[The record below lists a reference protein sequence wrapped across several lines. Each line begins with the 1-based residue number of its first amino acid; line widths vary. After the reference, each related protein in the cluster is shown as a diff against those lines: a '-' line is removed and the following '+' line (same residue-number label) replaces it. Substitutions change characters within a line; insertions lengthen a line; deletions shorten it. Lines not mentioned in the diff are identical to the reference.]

1 MHYDCGEDLYT
12 YVQTMAAAQKKVV
25 VRTFAGGIAWGY
37 LPQGGFVHSD
47 GIDLM
52 AVDGRI
58 STLLIN
64 GIKTISYVRDFNLD
78 DSIDPERMGRKSFPA
93 RPRGDGLWI
102 KLTFRDDDTMEGLAM
117 FDIGFV
123 DSLLEDSGIF
133 MRPPDARA
141 NTQRLFVPRT
151 ALRSVEVLGFV
162 TAPSKRAA
170 EKSADRVNLETQT
183 ELFGE

>member
-1 MHYDCGEDLYT
+1 
-12 YVQTMAAAQKKVV
+12 MAAAQKKVV
-25 VRTFAGGIAWGY
+25 IRTFAGELAWGY
-37 LPQGGFVHSD
+37 LPQGGFVRS
-47 GIDLM
+47 GSIDLM
-52 AVDGRI
+52 VVDGRI
-58 STLLIN
+58 STLPVSE
-64 GIKTISYVRDFNLD
+64 IKTISYVKDFNMD
-78 DSIDPERMGRKSFPA
+78 DALNPERIGRKSFPA

-102 KLTFRDDDTMEGLAM
+102 KLTFRDDDAMEGLAT

-123 DSLLEDSGIF
+123 DSMLEDNGIF

-141 NTQRLFVPRT
+141 NTQRFFVPRT